1 MKLKLILYSFLA
13 VWVFCPMLV
22 IAQVSS
28 KNPQKI
34 EGTTRSGFVYTEKQP
49 SEVEVKE
56 IFNAYQAQLNAFRS
70 SYENWK
76 LIDVSVE
83 KSLLT
88 SNASNFKQL
97 NDEAAEMFHK
107 DFFYVE
113 GNGNAILAN
122 ESKSIT
128 PLFFG
133 SFTENNNELT
143 LFHKVEGCEN
153 CSKTLTFTR
162 IQEGNKLVLKLNAE
176 DESLSDVYYL
186 LTFTK

>member
-1 MKLKLILYSFLA
+1 MKLKLILYSLLA
-13 VWVFCPMLV
+13 VWVLCPMLV
-22 IAQVSS
+22 MAQDSS
-28 KNPQKI
+28 KNPLKI
-34 EGTTRSGFVYTEKQP
+34 EGTTRSGFVN
-49 SEVEVKE
+49 SENQANTKE
-56 IFNAYQAQLNAFRS
+56 LNDNYQASIKAFKAAHTTW
-70 SYENWK
+70 N
-76 LIDVSVE
+76 LVGVTVE
-83 KSLLT
+83 KSSLIA
-88 SNASNFKQL
+88 NASNFQQL
-97 NDEAAEMFHK
+97 NDEAKESLGK
-107 DFFYVE
+107 DMFYVE

-153 CSKTLTFTR
+153 CSKTLKFTR